1 MSYVT
6 ESFPPPPPLLCE
18 ATRERDEA
26 RRVESTCK
34 SNMAAVHDRLEY
46 DASEAE
52 MMLKLSWGI
61 ICGDAGFKNSE
72 EVVRVSVF
80 VNTRRINSIL
90 VPARFAE
97 EFHRRAQVDALR
109 AFEWL
114 DDPLLQVQKLRS
126 LVPTMAH
133 VEVKGSVTP
142 TKWLNHGDLTVLF
155 SFSRSDRRRV

>member
-1 MSYVT
+1 M
-6 ESFPPPPPLLCE
+6 
-18 ATRERDEA
+18 
-26 RRVESTCK
+26 ESTSK
-34 SNMAAVHDRLEY
+34 SNMAAVDRLEY

-52 MMLKLSWGI
+52 MILKLSWDI
-61 ICGDAGFKNSE
+61 ICGNAGFKNSE
-72 EVVRVSVF
+72 EVVSISVF
-80 VNTRRINSIL
+80 VNTCFINSIL

-126 LVPTMAH
+126 LVPAMAH

-142 TKWLNHGDLTVLF
+142 TKSLCHGDLTVEF